1 MLDHQ
6 TIDRD
11 QARLNLL
18 TSPYRILGINPT
30 ATSVQIE
37 AAYAALLERIPA
49 AENALSDA
57 YAAILDPAQQLTYE
71 LCYPLDSSPAQLDLL
86 YAALENTAPSQESLS
101 AAAQLPPLS
110 RANFLAEVASSGP
123 AESTLLIALLDAHIS
138 TDVTAIY
145 ELLKTVR
152 KEAASPSPSLVNV
165 NAGLQQLF
173 GRHAEAA
180 IRGYGTL
187 QDSLRPV
194 LECTQHILATGEPYR
209 IEALSGLLD
218 AYRNSITELALAA
231 DEKIAEACATLKQQ
245 PDNSI
250 AIDVFKDALERWI
263 ALYGPLILLTRQR
276 RQPEP
281 KLAGA
286 IDRVRLLLADLSIEQ
301 KYPDARE
308 IADNVR
314 VAFGL
319 TPQATEQFSHGV
331 ASVQRLNAEATT
343 RSFHD
348 LIEQLATRPD
358 ALVKAL
364 ESNGFGRRSSQPAR
378 KLWKV
383 FCRSIKTAGS
393 PELQGQLWLAIRD
406 LALCL
411 ADRPEGARAAA
422 GLLAG
427 LVRHGER
434 TSLEPAILVSLRDGL
449 GLIEKTHHVTVRAE
463 SHLLERYGRWLTFA
477 CGVLIGTACGAAA
490 YRYFDTGSARSLVEP
505 AGQVLQHSAAGLGR
519 ELIPPLG
526 KDQHLALDYVR
537 YCRFQEERLRIIKGL
552 VQGAD
557 DARAFNSLANDYN
570 SRCGNFYY
578 LDDDLKLVMEELGA
592 QHEALEA
599 EAKHIVA
606 AWPWRAGSGNPLASG
621 PGK

>member
-6 TIDRD
+6 TIDSM
-11 QARLNLL
+11 QSRLNLL
-18 TSPYRILGINPT
+18 GSPYRILEINPT
-30 ATSVQIE
+30 ATSAQIE
-37 AAYAALLERIPA
+37 AAYATLLDRIPA
-49 AENALSDA
+49 AETALADA
-57 YAAILDPAQQLTYE
+57 YAAVLDPAQRLMYE
-71 LCYPLDSSPAQLDLL
+71 LSYPLDCSPAQLDLL
-86 YAALENTAPSQESLS
+86 YAALENNASAQECLTV
-101 AAAQLPPLS
+101 AAQLPPLS
-110 RANFLAEVASSGP
+110 RANFLAEVAASRP
-123 AESTLLIALLDAHIS
+123 AESALLIALLDAHTSI
-138 TDVTAIY
+138 DFTAIY
-145 ELLKTVR
+145 ELLKAFR
-152 KEAASPSPSLVNV
+152 KQAGCPTPSLVSV
-165 NAGLQQLF
+165 NDSLRELF
-173 GRHAEAA
+173 GRHTEAA
-180 IRGYGTL
+180 VRGYGAVENAL
-187 QDSLRPV
+187 QPI

-218 AYRNSITELALAA
+218 AYRESMTELALAA
-231 DEKIAEACATLKQQ
+231 DEKIAESCETLKQQ
-245 PDNSI
+245 PDSSV

-263 ALYGPLILLTRQR
+263 ALYGPLILLTQQR
-276 RQPEP
+276 RQPDP

-286 IDRVRLLLADLSIEQ
+286 IDRVHLLLADLSIEQ
-301 KYPDARE
+301 KYPAARK
-308 IADNVR
+308 IADDVR

-319 TPQATEQFSHGV
+319 MPQAVERFSHAA
-331 ASVQRLNAEATT
+331 ASVQSLNAEAAT
-343 RSFHD
+343 RTFHD

-358 ALVKAL
+358 ALIKVL
-364 ESNGFGRRSSQPAR
+364 ESDGFGRRSSQPAR

-393 PELQGQLWLAIRD
+393 PELQGQLWLALRD

-411 ADRPEGARAAA
+411 ADRPEGATAAA

-434 TSLEPAILVSLRDGL
+434 TSLEPAVLVSLRDGL
-449 GLIEKTHHVTVRAE
+449 GQVEKTHHVTFRAK
-463 SHLLERYGRWLTFA
+463 SHFLERYGRRLAFA

-490 YRYFDTGSARSLVEP
+490 YRYLDTGSARSLVEP
-505 AGQVLQHSAAGLGR
+505 AGHVLQHSAVSFGR
-519 ELIPPLG
+519 ELIPPPG

-592 QHEALEA
+592 KHEALEA

-606 AWPWRAGSGNPLASG
+606 AWPWRAGSANPPAPVS
-621 PGK
+621 K